1 MTSAVLADAVA
12 VVANPAIPM
21 VVSAAVAAKN

>member
-21 VVSAAVAAKN
+21 ADLAVVAAKN